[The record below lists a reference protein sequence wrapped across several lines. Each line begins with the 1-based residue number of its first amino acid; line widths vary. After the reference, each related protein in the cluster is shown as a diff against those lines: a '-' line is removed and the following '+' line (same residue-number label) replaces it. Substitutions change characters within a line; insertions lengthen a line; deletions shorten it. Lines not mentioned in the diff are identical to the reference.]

1 MYRIMLF
8 QEVFPGK
15 TTIYID
21 DEDTKE
27 EAEIRAAWKD
37 FFATFASS
45 ELCEIHTVGNFIEA
59 LGTWLLLRSIFPTG
73 VVPRFPDTLYSHLR
87 TCKCGSCCGIFAG
100 VPATKSPTY
109 R

>member
-21 DEDTKE
+21 DEDTEE
-27 EAEIRAAWKD
+27 EAEIRAARKG

-45 ELCEIHTVGNFIEA
+45 ELCEIHTVGNFIDA
-59 LGTWLLLRSIFPTG
+59 LGTWLLRKVKNQHSGAFYFLNRRRAPIS
-73 VVPRFPDTLYSHLR
+73 
-87 TCKCGSCCGIFAG
+87 
-100 VPATKSPTY
+100 
-109 R
+109 